1 MNTQK
6 YIKLNKLVE
15 KYGVKIA
22 RLYDFYDRE
31 NKKID
36 IAINTYAKGVGKDS
50 VLGMIDTTLFKN
62 GKEGMLFT
70 TAGIYIKSSFVAC
83 EYIKYN
89 DIESVDKIDA
99 DKESKIVLK
108 IKMKD
113 EKIITIDSIL
123 YDKIELHNFLEE
135 IIKLKSEG
143 ELGEED
149 KFIVL
154 ECMHE
159 KVKINYLKAIVNFTY
174 IDNVIDEKEIAE
186 IYSLMCRINMDTESR
201 IKIREYMV
209 SPKDCINEI
218 LDEMDKYIPDSSY
231 NALHVSFLKDIIML
245 DKSTKSINKNEK
257 EDVIS
262 EFIKNIADRY
272 NINEE
277 QIEFLKDSCEYDLKI
292 LNGEINDN
300 EIVKKAKE
308 LSAQAAGVGVPIAA
322 VYLSGTVGFSA
333 AGITSGL
340 ASLGLG
346 GVLGL
351 SSMVTGIGVAILAG
365 VGVYKGIKWITS
377 GGEREKSQKR
387 ELLIQQA
394 ILNNQRTINNLVE
407 DINWYTEKIVN
418 ILEENERNEV
428 MINKLSK
435 ELKVFSQA
443 LKSLQLRSNKLDL
456 VLNSEEILNEAK

>member
-1 MNTQK
+1 MNSQK
-6 YIKLNKLVE
+6 YIKLNKLIE
-15 KYGVKIA
+15 EYGNKMT
-22 RLYDFYDRE
+22 DGCEFYNRE
-31 NKKID
+31 SKKID
-36 IAINTYAKGVGKDS
+36 AAINTYAKGVGKDA
-50 VLGMIDTTLFKN
+50 VLGMIDTTLFN
-62 GKEGMLFT
+62 SGKEGMLFT
-70 TAGIYIKSSFVAC
+70 TAGIYIKGAFVAC
-83 EYIKYN
+83 EYLKYN
-89 DIESVDKIDA
+89 EIESVEKIDA
-99 DKESKIVLK
+99 EKKSKIVLK

-113 EKIITIDSIL
+113 ERVITIDSIL
-123 YDKIELHNFLEE
+123 YNKIELNKFLEE
-135 IIKLKSEG
+135 IIKLKNEG

-149 KFIVL
+149 KLVVL
-154 ECMHE
+154 ECMDE

-174 IDNVIDEKEIAE
+174 IDNVINEKEIAE

-209 SPKDCINEI
+209 NSKDCTDEI

-231 NALHVSFLKDIIML
+231 NALHISFLKDIIML
-245 DKSTKSINKNEK
+245 EKSTKSIEKDEK
-257 EDVIS
+257 EYDRS
-262 EFIKNIADRY
+262 EFIKNIADKY
-272 NINEE
+272 SINEE
-277 QIEFLKDSCEYDLKI
+277 QIEFLKNSCEYDLKI
-292 LNGEINDN
+292 LNGEISDN

-322 VYLSGTVGFSA
+322 VYLSGTAGFSA

-394 ILNNQRTINNLVE
+394 ILNNQKTINNLVE
-407 DINWYTEKIVN
+407 DINWYTEKIVDV
-418 ILEENERNEV
+418 LEKNERNEA

-443 LKSLQLRSNKLDL
+443 LKSLQLRSKKLDS
-456 VLNSEEILNEAK
+456 VLNSDEVLNEEK